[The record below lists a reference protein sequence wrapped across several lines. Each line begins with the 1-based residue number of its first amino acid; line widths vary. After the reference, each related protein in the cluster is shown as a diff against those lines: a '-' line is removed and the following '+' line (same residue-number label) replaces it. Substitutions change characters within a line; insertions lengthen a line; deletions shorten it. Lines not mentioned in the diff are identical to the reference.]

1 MKKLTLLLLFSI
13 LFIASP
19 VMADDIYVYG
29 EDLFIACN
37 EAIKHIDATG
47 DADHFQSGRCWG
59 YIAGAADMH
68 ELMDHGEEAHHSC
81 KPENKDIA
89 ELARVVLKY
98 LKANPDKLNIPAGI
112 LVFDAFH
119 EYFPCG
125 TNISS
130 KK

>member
-1 MKKLTLLLLFSI
+1 MKSMTLLLVFASLF
-13 LFIASP
+13 LVSP

-29 EDLFIACN
+29 EDLLIACN
-37 EAIKHIDATG
+37 QAIKHIDATG

-68 ELMDHGEEAHHSC
+68 ELMDHVEEARHTC
-81 KPENKDIA
+81 KPENKDIS
-89 ELARVVLKY
+89 ELARAVLKY

-112 LVFDAFH
+112 LIFDSFH

-125 TNISS
+125 ANNPP